1 MIKTEG
7 ETPQLVHTGTR
18 HGDVAQFSVRFYR
31 LVQQAE
37 RERAR
42 QASWE
47 RGLGAHQTPEYLFTA
62 SGMYGSRETTMAREK
77 GGVDRVV
84 GCNAKVWGQE
94 KFMMVAIRLG
104 MPYNSKRSSC

>member
-1 MIKTEG
+1 M
-7 ETPQLVHTGTR
+7 HTGTR

-37 RERAR
+37 REQGKRVG
-42 QASWE
+42 

-77 GGVDRVV
+77 GG
-84 GCNAKVWGQE
+84 
-94 KFMMVAIRLG
+94 
-104 MPYNSKRSSC
+104 